1 VTGRTKDGAS
11 FPLCIAI
18 QRAEESQVDLSSPVN
33 HNMPDNHDNQ
43 WQCRNVT
50 DNSIGHGSPIKG
62 KCAKNR
68 QEEESTVYRGVIWV
82 FSNISGLI
90 TFLPDGTI
98 HNINDNFSLML
109 FGYRS
114 SEVINKVGLFN
125 YILFL
130 NSAPIVKSILY
141 FQFRFKLRDIYQE
154 ITILELFF
162 LKTMLCHDCQIIII
176 IVLLNSVLLKYSFKT
191 CSFKQSFPNM
201 EYIIYNISFPAKV

>member
-11 FPLCIAI
+11 FPMCIAI
-18 QRAEESQVDLSSPVN
+18 QRAEESQVDLSSPAN
-33 HNMPDNHDNQ
+33 HNRPDNHDNQ

-62 KCAKNR
+62 KCANNR
-68 QEEESTVYRGVIWV
+68 QDEESTVYRGVIWV

-125 YILFL
+125 YFFV
-130 NSAPIVKSILY
+130 SK
-141 FQFRFKLRDIYQE
+141 FR
-154 ITILELFF
+154 
-162 LKTMLCHDCQIIII
+162 
-176 IVLLNSVLLKYSFKT
+176 
-191 CSFKQSFPNM
+191 
-201 EYIIYNISFPAKV
+201 